1 MKILFIVIL
10 GLLLLAIIK
19 KINKKEFPSDDN

>member
-10 GLLLLAIIK
+10 GLLLLAIGNTSV
-19 KINKKEFPSDDN
+19 KIPPPDDT